1 MTASTFT
8 EHSVIGFAADLIAK
22 HGLAIG
28 KFEDYNGRLCP
39 LGALSEAIFGDPLA
53 ASTGAIDET
62 SAPWLLYF
70 GAVLTLSEHLIATG
84 DPIYKVRPTI
94 DGWSDEAGRDV
105 VLAAMR
111 AAAAGGEQ
119 P

>member
-8 EHSVIGFAADLIAK
+8 EHSVIKFAADLIAK
-22 HGLAIG
+22 RGLAVG
-28 KFEDYNGRLCP
+28 KFVTDDGCLCP

-62 SAPWLLYF
+62 SPTWQLYF
-70 GAVLTLSEHLIATG
+70 DAVLTLSEHLIKTG
-84 DPIYKVRPTI
+84 DPIYKVRPTV

-105 VLAAMR
+105 VLLAMW

-119 P
+119 

>member
-8 EHSVIGFAADLIAK
+8 EHTVIGFAADLIDQ
-22 HGLAIG
+22 HGLAVG
-28 KFEDYNGRLCP
+28 KFATDDGRLCP

-62 SAPWLLYF
+62 SAPWQLYF

-111 AAAAGGEQ
+111 AAAAGGAT
-119 P
+119 

>member
-1 MTASTFT
+1 MTAVTFT
-8 EHSVIGFAADLIAK
+8 AHSVIGIAADLIDQRGFAV
-22 HGLAIG
+22 G
-28 KFEDYNGRLCP
+28 KFEVDGRLCP

-62 SAPWLLYF
+62 SAPWQLYF
-70 GAVLTLSEHLIATG
+70 DAVLTLSEHLIKTG
-84 DPIYKVRPTI
+84 DPIYKARPTI
-94 DGWSDEAGRDV
+94 DGWSDKAGRDV
-105 VLAAMR
+105 VLAAMY